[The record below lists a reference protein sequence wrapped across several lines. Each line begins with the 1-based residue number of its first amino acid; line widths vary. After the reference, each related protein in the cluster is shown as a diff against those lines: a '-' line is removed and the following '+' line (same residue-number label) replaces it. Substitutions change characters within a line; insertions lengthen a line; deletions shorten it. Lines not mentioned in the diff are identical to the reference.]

1 MSPISKTTFTDWHI
15 EQMQD
20 PYFVTALKNLE
31 PWYQKA
37 RRIQQNKILPIDQH
51 LESGFETT
59 ITFSQP
65 LKGNSS
71 YTNTE
76 KLEPVITAIV

>member
-1 MSPISKTTFTDWHI
+1 MSPISKTTFTDWHK

-20 PYFVTALKNLE
+20 PNFVTALENLE

-37 RRIQQNKILPIDQH
+37 RRIQQNEILPPDQH
-51 LESGFETT
+51 LESELETT
-59 ITFSQP
+59 ITFSQT

-76 KLEPVITAIV
+76 KLKAVLTAAV

>member
-1 MSPISKTTFTDWHI
+1 MSPISKTTFTDWHK

-20 PYFVTALKNLE
+20 PNFVIALENLE

-37 RRIQQNKILPIDQH
+37 RRIQQNEILPPDQH
-51 LESGFETT
+51 LESELETT
-59 ITFSQP
+59 ITFSQT

-76 KLEPVITAIV
+76 KLKAVLTAVV